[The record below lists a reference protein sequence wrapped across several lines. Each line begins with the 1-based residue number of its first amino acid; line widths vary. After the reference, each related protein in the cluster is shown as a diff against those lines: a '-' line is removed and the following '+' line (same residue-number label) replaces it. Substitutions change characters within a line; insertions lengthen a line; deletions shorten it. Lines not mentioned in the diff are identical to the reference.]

1 MRTRRRIG
9 FGMLGALIVTCAV
22 AAAWVEPKPV
32 LIFEGAI
39 VYCLIAA
46 YLIASGESKS

>member
-1 MRTRRRIG
+1 MLRRKVG
-9 FGMLGALIVTCAV
+9 LGMLGALIVTFAV
-22 AAAWVEPKPV
+22 ACALVEPKPV

-46 YLIASGESKS
+46 YLIVSGESKS